1 MGGRGDPRWDVLL
14 VVTSDRYGS
23 ELFSSVRRL
32 IDAALRDG
40 RLVQVWACGYATMLT
55 QGGDSAADQ
64 GGGATD
70 QGGAAAGEAC
80 CPASGRPAADQIA
93 RLVTEQA
100 GRFSWLACQTCS
112 DDRGAG
118 EHIAGVPSPPL
129 TQFHDYVDAAAKT
142 IYIGGG

>member
-23 ELFSSVRRL
+23 ELFGSIRRL

-40 RLVQVWACGYATMLT
+40 RSVQVWACGYSTMLT
-55 QGGDSAADQ
+55 QRGVAADRCGSTTGEACCAASDCSAADQ
-64 GGGATD
+64 I
-70 QGGAAAGEAC
+70 
-80 CPASGRPAADQIA
+80 GRLI
-93 RLVTEQA
+93 TEQA

-142 IYIGGG
+142 IYIGGGR